1 MAAGDLPEPV
11 RALLDTNVLIR
22 HLTGDP
28 PGQAARSTAFLKGR
42 HELILPDLI
51 VAETVYVLG
60 SVYGRS
66 PGEVV
71 AAVGSLLALPIVF
84 VSDPPLLLRA
94 LELYGSSKLDFPEAY
109 FAATAERSGVGRV
122 ASFDQA
128 LDAVPTIVRVEP

>member
-22 HLTGDP
+22 HLTGEP
-28 PGQAARSTAFLKGR
+28 SGQAARSTAFLKGR
-42 HELILPDLI
+42 HEVILPDLI
-51 VAETVYVLG
+51 VAEIVYVLG
-60 SVYGRS
+60 SVYGGS

-71 AAVGSLLALPIVF
+71 AAVGSLLALPIVL

-109 FAATAERSGVGRV
+109 IAATAERTGVGRV
-122 ASFDQA
+122 VSFDRA
-128 LDAVPTIVRVEP
+128 LDAVPTVVRVEP